1 MLFDCPGPT
10 PRRAI
15 FHMQGTCMSIT
26 IYCVVLWDQCQLNSV
41 VTSSKARVRGDKIY
55 KRHLLHHACLI
66 LKKHTTCI
74 SKTRKGWKWT
84 TLCLILTASL
94 LWKIQQIPWRCAEKP
109 GCTSLLQLSLCAV
122 EKEKTIWSEKYR
134 RNSKLKDISKTFF
147 LVFCPF

>member
-10 PRRAI
+10 SRRAI

-66 LKKHTTCI
+66 LKNTQPAFPKQGRDENEQHC
-74 SKTRKGWKWT
+74 
-84 TLCLILTASL
+84 
-94 LWKIQQIPWRCAEKP
+94 
-109 GCTSLLQLSLCAV
+109 V
-122 EKEKTIWSEKYR
+122 
-134 RNSKLKDISKTFF
+134 
-147 LVFCPF
+147 